1 MYFATVKRKKRDT
14 FVLFVSFRVRMY
26 SHTAN
31 EKSGRMVKGRRK
43 EQRKLGLQRKQKED
57 WHGAGRLQ
65 RGSSEQRCWKEVSDR
80 RECSRELN
88 QVKLGKDPLVSG
100 TWRSVVTLERR
111 AADSRN
117 QRGKNG

>member
-1 MYFATVKRKKRDT
+1 M
-14 FVLFVSFRVRMY
+14 
-26 SHTAN
+26 
-31 EKSGRMVKGRRK
+31 E
-43 EQRKLGLQRKQKED
+43 
-57 WHGAGRLQ
+57 AGRLQ
-65 RGSSEQRCWKEVSDR
+65 RGSSEQHCWKEVSDR

-117 QRGKNG
+117 QRGENG

>member
-1 MYFATVKRKKRDT
+1 M
-14 FVLFVSFRVRMY
+14 LFVSFRVRMY

-57 WHGAGRLQ
+57 RHGAGRLQ

-111 AADSRN
+111 GRMEDVSGIVPALQQPTSWWLRW
-117 QRGKNG
+117 